1 MALDAAAVAEA
12 VKKEIERQQTEV
24 VYNDLTVE
32 ELEQVVAHLTSRL
45 ELCKEALAKKGDAP
59 KAEPAA
65 LKATKVEG
73 TFPDLPWTFPDGTQD
88 AEKIRAYLVKNMSER
103 IMVIDG
109 AMGTTI
115 QQYKFTEEDFRKG
128 MFEDCPETQEL
139 KGNNDLLVFTQP
151 DTIRE
156 IHRRYF
162 ECGADICE
170 TNTFSGTVIAQ
181 ADYAMEHIV
190 YDLNKIACELAVDAA
205 KEITEKEPHRPRLV
219 AGAIGPTNRTLS
231 ISPSVEDPG
240 FRNCTWDEV
249 VAAYKTQVKGLI
261 DGGCHIVLVETIFD
275 TLNAKAAL
283 FAIDEYYEESGC
295 PKLPVIISGTIVD
308 MSGRTLSGQT
318 TEAFYISMAHAK
330 PVCIGLNCAL
340 GADQMLP
347 FMQALSNVAECFVH
361 SYPNAGLPNAMGGY
375 DETPESFAKSVKL
388 FIDNGLVNA
397 LGGCCGTTPEHIGA
411 VDKLIRELKPRPRE
425 RPEPFGEMR
434 ICGLEPLTVDDN
446 LGFMNVGERCNI
458 AGSLKYKKLILN
470 GDYDKALEI
479 ARVQA
484 ESGAQVID
492 VNMDEGLLDG
502 EYAMNKFLNM
512 LIPEPDISKLPIM
525 VDSSKFHIVEAGLK
539 CCQGKCIVNSISLKE
554 GEAEFIKK
562 AKIVKRYG
570 AAVVVMAFDENGQA
584 AGYEDK
590 ISMCKRAYDVLV
602 GDQVGFP
609 PHDII
614 FDPNILTIATGLDE
628 HNNYG
633 KDFIMATK
641 WIKENLPGAKISGG
655 VSNLSFGFRGL
666 TALREAIHAVFLY
679 HAIKNGMTMGIV
691 NAGGM
696 PIYDDI
702 PQPMRQYIE
711 EVVLNHS
718 EDGGHVERLLKFAE
732 EEKEKKQ
739 DPTTRVVNKLEW
751 REKPVNERLTHALVK
766 GIAEFVEADT
776 EEARHLFPTNLE
788 VIEGPLMAGMN
799 VVGDLFGAGKMF
811 LPQVIKSARVM
822 KKAVAY
828 LLPFMEVEK
837 AKVAADRIAAGL
849 PPLLET
855 GRGTVVMA
863 TVKGD
868 VHDIGKNIV
877 GVVLGCNNYK
887 IIDIGVMCNCRDI
900 LQACVDSKADIL
912 GCSGL
917 ITPSL
922 DEMVTVAKE
931 MERTGL
937 KIPLLIGGA
946 TTSKMHTAVKVSP
959 NYPSGFAMHVLD
971 ASRAVSVCESLL
983 NDKKRTDFISDVRE
997 QYEEM
1002 REDHYASLASRKF
1015 LTLEKARKKML
1026 PVDWKANVPP
1036 TPKLLGTKVYNDFP
1050 LKELLPFIDWNPFFQ
1065 VWQLRGKYP
1074 NRGYP
1079 KIFNDE
1085 SVGVEAK
1092 KLHADALKLI
1102 DEIVEKKTLQAKG
1115 VIGIF
1120 PAASVGDDI
1129 EVCAADGSGKK
1140 LGTFHTLRQQ
1150 EEREDSVYYAMSDF
1164 IAPKGSGVK
1173 DYVGAFAVSC
1183 GFGCEDVCAQL
1194 RKENDDYKGIMM
1206 EAVADRLAEAFAEL
1220 LHYKMRTELWG
1231 YAPDEKLD
1239 VEDMLKTK
1247 YEGIR
1252 PAPGY
1257 PTQPDHTEKKFM
1269 WELLDVHKQTGIELT
1284 DSLAMLPAAS
1294 VSAVVFANPCS
1305 TYFQVG
1311 KICKD
1316 QVEEYAQRKGM
1327 SVEEVEKWMGP
1338 YLGYDDQK

>member
-1 MALDAAAVAEA
+1 MAG
-12 VKKEIERQQTEV
+12 K
-24 VYNDLTVE
+24 
-32 ELEQVVAHLTSRL
+32 
-45 ELCKEALAKKGDAP
+45 
-59 KAEPAA
+59 
-65 LKATKVEG
+65 
-73 TFPDLPWTFPDGTQD
+73 QD
-88 AEKIRAYLVKNMSER
+88 AEKIRAYIEKTMQER
-103 IMVIDG
+103 VMVIDG

-115 QQYKFTEEDFRKG
+115 QQYKFSEADFRGDK
-128 MFEDCPETQEL
+128 FTSIPETQEV

-151 DTIRE
+151 DTIRD
-156 IHRRYF
+156 IHYRYF
-162 ECGADICE
+162 DCGADICE

-181 ADYAMEHIV
+181 ADYGMEHIV

-205 KEITEKEPHRPRLV
+205 KEVTAREPHRPRLV

-240 FRNCTWDEV
+240 YRNCTWDEV
-249 VAAYKTQVKGLI
+249 VSAYKTQVKGLI
-261 DGGCHIVLVETIFD
+261 DGGCHIILVETIFD
-275 TLNAKAAL
+275 SLNAKAAL

-295 PKLPVIISGTIVD
+295 PKLPIFISGTIVD
-308 MSGRTLSGQT
+308 QSGRTLSGQT
-318 TEAFYISMAHAK
+318 TEAFYVSMAHSK
-330 PVCIGLNCAL
+330 PQCIGLNCAL

-375 DETPESFAKSVKL
+375 DDTPESFASSVKL
-388 FIDNGLVNA
+388 FLDTGLVNM
-397 LGGCCGTTPEHIGA
+397 LGGCCGTTPEHIKA
-411 VDKLIRELKPRPRE
+411 VDQMLANGKFKPRE
-425 RPEPFGEMR
+425 RPAPCTEMR
-434 ICGLEPLTVDDN
+434 ISGLEALTVDKN

-470 GDYDKALEI
+470 GEYDKALEI
-479 ARVQA
+479 ARAQA

-502 EYAMNKFLNM
+502 EYAMKKFLNM
-512 LIPEPDISKLPIM
+512 LIPEPDISRLPLMI
-525 VDSSKFHIVEAGLK
+525 DSSKFHIVEAGLK

-554 GEAEFIKK
+554 GEEEFIKK

-570 AAVVVMAFDENGQA
+570 AAVVVMAFDEKGQA
-584 AGYEDK
+584 ASYQEK
-590 ISMCKRAYDVLV
+590 IQMCKRAYDILV
-602 GDQVGFP
+602 SDKVCFP

-614 FDPNILTIATGLDE
+614 FDPNILTIATGLAE

-633 KDFIMATK
+633 KDFIDATK
-641 WIKENLPGAKISGG
+641 WITENLPGAKVSGG

-666 TALREAIHAVFLY
+666 TALRESIHAVFLY

-691 NAGGM
+691 NAGAM
-696 PIYDDI
+696 PIYEEI
-702 PQPMRQYIE
+702 EQPMRNYIE

-718 EDGGHVERLLKFAE
+718 EDGEHVERLLKFAE
-732 EEKEKKQ
+732 EEKERKENGGAAGTANAKA
-739 DPTTRVVNKLEW
+739 KLEW
-751 REKPVNERLTHALVK
+751 REKPVNERLTYALVK
-766 GIAEFVEADT
+766 GIAEFVEEDT
-776 EEARHLFPTNLE
+776 EEARQNFETNLE

-828 LLPFMEVEK
+828 LLPFMEEEK
-837 AKVAADRIAAGL
+837 ARKAAERKAAGL
-849 PPLLET
+849 AELEEK
-855 GRGTVVMA
+855 GKGVVVMA

-877 GVVLGCNNYK
+877 GVVLGCNNYT
-887 IIDIGVMCNCRDI
+887 IVDIGVMCNCRDI
-900 LQACVDSKADIL
+900 IQACVDNKADIL

-931 MERTGL
+931 MERNGL
-937 KIPLLIGGA
+937 HKTPLLIGGA

-959 NYPSGFAMHVLD
+959 NLPSGFAMHVLD

-983 NDKKRTDFISDVRE
+983 NDKKRAEFMEDVRE
-997 QYEEM
+997 QYEEL

-1015 LTLEKARKKML
+1015 LTLEKAREKML
-1026 PVDWKANVPP
+1026 QVDWKSVNI
-1036 TPKLLGTKVYNDFP
+1036 PKPKMLGTKTFIDCD
-1050 LKELLPFIDWNPFFQ
+1050 LKELLPYIDWNPFFQ

-1085 SVGVEAK
+1085 AVGEEAK
-1092 KLHADALKLI
+1092 KLHADAMKMI
-1102 DEIVEKKTLQAKG
+1102 EDICAKKTLKAKG
-1115 VIGIF
+1115 VVGIW
-1120 PAASVGDDI
+1120 PANSVGDDI
-1129 EVCAADGSGKK
+1129 EVYAADGSGAK

-1150 EEREDSVYYAMSDF
+1150 EEREDAVYYAMSDF
-1164 IAPKGSGVK
+1164 IAPKSSGK
-1173 DYVGAFAVSC
+1173 TDYIGAFAVSC
-1183 GFGCEDVCAQL
+1183 GFGCEEVCSQL

-1206 EAVADRLAEAFAEL
+1206 EAVADRLAEAFAEYV
-1220 LHYKMRTELWG
+1220 HYKMRVELWG
-1231 YAPDEKLD
+1231 YAPNEKLTPD
-1239 VEDMLKTK
+1239 DMLKTK
-1247 YEGIR
+1247 YQGIR

-1257 PTQPDHTEKKFM
+1257 PTQPDHTEKNLM
-1269 WELLDVHKQTGIELT
+1269 WKLLDAEKATGIELT

-1294 VSAVVFANPCS
+1294 VSALAFANDCS

-1316 QVEEYAQRKGM
+1316 QVEEYATRKSM
-1327 SVEEVEKWMGP
+1327 TVDEVEKWMGP
-1338 YLGYDDQK
+1338 YLGYDNSK

>member
-1 MALDAAAVAEA
+1 M
-12 VKKEIERQQTEV
+12 I
-24 VYNDLTVE
+24 
-32 ELEQVVAHLTSRL
+32 
-45 ELCKEALAKKGDAP
+45 
-59 KAEPAA
+59 
-65 LKATKVEG
+65 
-73 TFPDLPWTFPDGTQD
+73 
-88 AEKIRAYLVKNMSER
+88 
-103 IMVIDG
+103 
-109 AMGTTI
+109 
-115 QQYKFTEEDFRKG
+115 
-128 MFEDCPETQEL
+128 
-139 KGNNDLLVFTQP
+139 
-151 DTIRE
+151 
-156 IHRRYF
+156 
-162 ECGADICE
+162 
-170 TNTFSGTVIAQ
+170 
-181 ADYAMEHIV
+181 
-190 YDLNKIACELAVDAA
+190 LNKSA
-205 KEITEKEPHRPRLV
+205 
-219 AGAIGPTNRTLS
+219 
-231 ISPSVEDPG
+231 
-240 FRNCTWDEV
+240 
-249 VAAYKTQVKGLI
+249 
-261 DGGCHIVLVETIFD
+261 
-275 TLNAKAAL
+275 
-283 FAIDEYYEESGC
+283 
-295 PKLPVIISGTIVD
+295 
-308 MSGRTLSGQT
+308 
-318 TEAFYISMAHAK
+318 
-330 PVCIGLNCAL
+330 
-340 GADQMLP
+340 
-347 FMQALSNVAECFVH
+347 
-361 SYPNAGLPNAMGGY
+361 
-375 DETPESFAKSVKL
+375 
-388 FIDNGLVNA
+388 
-397 LGGCCGTTPEHIGA
+397 
-411 VDKLIRELKPRPRE
+411 
-425 RPEPFGEMR
+425 
-434 ICGLEPLTVDDN
+434 
-446 LGFMNVGERCNI
+446 
-458 AGSLKYKKLILN
+458 
-470 GDYDKALEI
+470 
-479 ARVQA
+479 
-484 ESGAQVID
+484 
-492 VNMDEGLLDG
+492 
-502 EYAMNKFLNM
+502 
-512 LIPEPDISKLPIM
+512 
-525 VDSSKFHIVEAGLK
+525 
-539 CCQGKCIVNSISLKE
+539 
-554 GEAEFIKK
+554 
-562 AKIVKRYG
+562 
-570 AAVVVMAFDENGQA
+570 
-584 AGYEDK
+584 
-590 ISMCKRAYDVLV
+590 
-602 GDQVGFP
+602 
-609 PHDII
+609 
-614 FDPNILTIATGLDE
+614 
-628 HNNYG
+628 
-633 KDFIMATK
+633 
-641 WIKENLPGAKISGG
+641 
-655 VSNLSFGFRGL
+655 
-666 TALREAIHAVFLY
+666 
-679 HAIKNGMTMGIV
+679 
-691 NAGGM
+691 
-696 PIYDDI
+696 
-702 PQPMRQYIE
+702 
-711 EVVLNHS
+711 
-718 EDGGHVERLLKFAE
+718 DGGHVERLLKFAE
-732 EEKEKKQ
+732 DEKERKAAAGPGGAK
-739 DPTTRVVNKLEW
+739 VVDKLEW
-751 REKPVNERLTHALVK
+751 RTKPVGERLTYALVK
-766 GIAEFVEADT
+766 GIAEYVEEDT
-776 EEARHLFPTNLE
+776 EEVRHTFATNLE
-788 VIEGPLMAGMN
+788 VIEGPLMDGMN

-811 LPQVIKSARVM
+811 LPQVIAAAAVANPVAAPTSASPSLTTSVLATCVQPTTTLSTPALATAHQPTTPSATPSGQVIKSARVM

-828 LLPFMEVEK
+828 LLPFMELEK
-837 AKVAADRIAAGL
+837 AKVAAERKAAGL
-849 PPLLET
+849 PPAKAR
-855 GRGTVVMA
+855 GRGTVVMS

-887 IIDIGVMCNCRDI
+887 VIDTGVMCHARDI
-900 LQACVDSKADIL
+900 LQACVDNNADIL

-1140 LGTFHTLRQQ
+1140 LGTFHTLRQL
-1150 EEREDSVYYAMSDF
+1150 EEREDTVYYAMSDF